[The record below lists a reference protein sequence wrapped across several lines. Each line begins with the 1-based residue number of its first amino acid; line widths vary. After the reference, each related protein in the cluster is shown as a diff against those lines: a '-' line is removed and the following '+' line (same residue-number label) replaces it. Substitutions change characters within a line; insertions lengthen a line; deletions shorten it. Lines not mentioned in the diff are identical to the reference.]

1 MKLSLRVVAGI
12 LIIAVVAA
20 LTGILGRHLGSWVQ
34 LGQAPLGSEPFR
46 PVVVRFDPE
55 STGKPISPLIYGVS
69 AAEPSVIQDLGATLA
84 RGGGNPSSRYNWVN
98 GHAWN
103 AGRDWQFRNLNYGQ
117 QQQGSAADRGI
128 GEALAAGATPLI
140 TVPTLG
146 FVARDDN
153 NENRSIRVPDQ
164 GGPPLRP
171 GSSAIEGYDPTL
183 NRTATSLPS
192 YARKPA
198 PLLDPP
204 DASAGAVYE
213 DEWIHHL
220 AHLFGSAP
228 QAVRYYAMD
237 NEPDLWSTT
246 HTDVHPARMGYDD
259 MLANFEEYATMVK
272 ERDPQARVL
281 GPDLSGW
288 TAYLYS
294 DLDRGGDNFATHAD
308 RKRHADQPF
317 LPWWLQQVARAD
329 RSSGRRSLDMLDV
342 HYYPQGRN
350 IYSKAAD
357 PDTQALRIRSV
368 RSLYDP
374 SYQDES
380 WIGTNVM
387 LIARLRQWIS
397 AAYPGTGIAITEYNW
412 GGEHDASGAVALV
425 EVLGT
430 FGREGVNLASY
441 WTYPPPDS
449 PAGAAFRLYRNFD
462 GQHATFGDRS
472 LPLTTSDP
480 RVASFAAR
488 HSDKGEVD
496 VILAN
501 ESLVDTAT
509 VTLALG
515 DGRSYQASQF
525 RVGAGSSR
533 IESQPM
539 DSSSGPVSLP
549 PLTVALIRLTP
560 A

>member
-1 MKLSLRVVAGI
+1 
-12 LIIAVVAA
+12 
-20 LTGILGRHLGSWVQ
+20 
-34 LGQAPLGSEPFR
+34 
-46 PVVVRFDPE
+46 
-55 STGKPISPLIYGVS
+55 
-69 AAEPSVIQDLGATLA
+69 
-84 RGGGNPSSRYNWVN
+84 
-98 GHAWN
+98 
-103 AGRDWQFRNLNYGQ
+103 
-117 QQQGSAADRGI
+117 
-128 GEALAAGATPLI
+128 
-140 TVPTLG
+140 
-146 FVARDDN
+146 
-153 NENRSIRVPDQ
+153 
-164 GGPPLRP
+164 
-171 GSSAIEGYDPTL
+171 
-183 NRTATSLPS
+183 
-192 YARKPA
+192 
-198 PLLDPP
+198 
-204 DASAGAVYE
+204 
-213 DEWIHHL
+213 
-220 AHLFGSAP
+220 
-228 QAVRYYAMD
+228 
-237 NEPDLWSTT
+237 
-246 HTDVHPARMGYDD
+246 
-259 MLANFEEYATMVK
+259 
-272 ERDPQARVL
+272 
-281 GPDLSGW
+281 
-288 TAYLYS
+288 
-294 DLDRGGDNFATHAD
+294 
-308 RKRHADQPF
+308 
-317 LPWWLQQVARAD
+317 
-329 RSSGRRSLDMLDV
+329 
-342 HYYPQGRN
+342 
-350 IYSKAAD
+350 
-357 PDTQALRIRSV
+357 
-368 RSLYDP
+368 
-374 SYQDES
+374 
-380 WIGTNVM
+380 